1 MQRLPGRHRLE
12 PDRRGDVR
20 QHVVAGEQQAR
31 GGVPEHHVP
40 PGVAGRGDGGQ
51 GAGAHA
57 DLLVRREPPVR
68 CLPVG
73 GVAGQRAGDLAELLG
88 EPGGPAGP
96 QFRQLRRERAG
107 GPAGQR
113 RDRLLLAEPEG
124 HRAAELPA
132 QLDRERVVVA
142 VHVRDQERADVAE
155 SGAEGGQRGGERGA
169 GLLQCPAAVDEH
181 EATVV
186 LEHVDVHRPQPVGG
200 QGQRYPVHPRG
211 DRVRARDGPVVAG
224 GLGVGGHGWHSP
236 HPGSRP
242 WCHHAF
248 ALSARGKSSARAGVA
263 ADMYQAQWHAMR
275 SFTRDK
281 SVTQQRLSRGIVR
294 RIAGYARPYRL
305 DLVIFLTLTALS
317 AVIAVAVPLLLQTI
331 IDRGIL
337 KGNQE
342 VVLWV
347 AGAVAGLAVLG
358 AVLSFATRWFSAR
371 IGEGLIYDLRTEVYE
386 HVQRQPLA
394 FFVRAQ
400 TGSLVSRLNSDV
412 IGAQQAITSTLSSVV
427 ANAIGLILVLAAML
441 SLSWLVTVV
450 TLVMMPFFVIPAR
463 LVGRRLQR
471 LTRESMQLDAE
482 MGSTMT
488 ERFNVAGAMLVK
500 LFGQPSAEAR
510 VFAGRAARVRDIG
523 VTTAMYGSTLFIA
536 LSLLAS
542 MATAVVYGLGGSL
555 VINGTIQLGTLVA
568 LAALLSRLY
577 GPITALSNV
586 QVDVMT
592 ALVSFDR
599 VFEVLDLK
607 PLIAERPG
615 AVALPWTGQQNG
627 SGSASALAVEF
638 DHVSFRYPTAS
649 EVSLASLESIALP
662 APERTTAVQDVLR
675 DVSFTAP
682 AGQLTALVGPSGA
695 DKTTITH
702 LMSRLYD
709 PREGVVRVG
718 GYDIADLTLDSL
730 HEAVGVVT
738 QDAHMFHDTIRAN
751 LSYARPSATEEDL
764 IEACRAAQIWDLVAG
779 LPDGLDT
786 VVGDRG
792 YRLSGGEKQRLAIAR
807 LLLKGPAVV
816 VLDEATAHLDSES
829 EAAVQRALKTALAG
843 RTSLVI
849 AHRLSTIIQADQILV
864 IDSGRVV
871 ERGRHADLLGAG
883 GLYADLYLTQFA
895 SQEQQP
901 AAVTAAGNGAGQPA
915 SE

>member
-1 MQRLPGRHRLE
+1 
-12 PDRRGDVR
+12 
-20 QHVVAGEQQAR
+20 
-31 GGVPEHHVP
+31 
-40 PGVAGRGDGGQ
+40 
-51 GAGAHA
+51 
-57 DLLVRREPPVR
+57 
-68 CLPVG
+68 
-73 GVAGQRAGDLAELLG
+73 
-88 EPGGPAGP
+88 
-96 QFRQLRRERAG
+96 
-107 GPAGQR
+107 
-113 RDRLLLAEPEG
+113 
-124 HRAAELPA
+124 
-132 QLDRERVVVA
+132 
-142 VHVRDQERADVAE
+142 
-155 SGAEGGQRGGERGA
+155 
-169 GLLQCPAAVDEH
+169 
-181 EATVV
+181 
-186 LEHVDVHRPQPVGG
+186 
-200 QGQRYPVHPRG
+200 
-211 DRVRARDGPVVAG
+211 
-224 GLGVGGHGWHSP
+224 
-236 HPGSRP
+236 
-242 WCHHAF
+242 
-248 ALSARGKSSARAGVA
+248 
-263 ADMYQAQWHAMR
+263 MYQAQWHAMR

-281 SVTQQRLSRGIVR
+281 SVTHQRLSRGLVR
-294 RIAGYARPYRL
+294 RIATYARPYRL

-317 AVIAVAVPLLLQTI
+317 AVIAVAVPLLMQTI

-337 KGNQE
+337 PGNTA

-347 AGAVAGLAVLG
+347 AGTVAVLALLG
-358 AVLSFATRWFSAR
+358 AALSIATRWFSAR

-386 HVQRQPLA
+386 HVQRQPIA
-394 FFVRAQ
+394 FFTRAQ

-412 IGAQQAITSTLSSVV
+412 IGAQQAITSTLSSVISNV
-427 ANAIGLILVLAAML
+427 IGLILVLAAML
-441 SLSWLVTVV
+441 YLSWLVTVV
-450 TLVMMPFFVIPAR
+450 TLVMMPFFIIPAR

-500 LFGQPSAEAR
+500 LFGHPAEEAR

-555 VINGTIQLGTLVA
+555 VIHGAIQLGTLVA

-577 GPITALSNV
+577 GPITSLSNV

-615 AVALPWTGQQNG
+615 AVALPWTGQG
-627 SGSASALAVEF
+627 AGPAAALAVEF
-638 DHVSFRYPTAS
+638 DHVSFRYPSAS
-649 EVSLASLESIALP
+649 EVSLASLESIAL
-662 APERTTAVQDVLR
+662 ASPERAGASQDVLR

-695 DKTTITH
+695 GKTTITH
-702 LMSRLYD
+702 LVSRLYD
-709 PREGVVRVG
+709 PRAGVVRIDG
-718 GYDIADLTLDSL
+718 HDIADLTLDSL

-751 LSYARPSATEEDL
+751 LVYARPSATDGELVD
-764 IEACRAAQIWDLVAG
+764 ACKAAQIWSLIAT

-829 EAAVQRALKTALAG
+829 EVAVQHALKTALAG

-849 AHRLSTIIQADQILV
+849 AHRLSTIREADQILV
-864 IDSGRVV
+864 IDGGQIR
-871 ERGRHADLLGAG
+871 ERGQHEELLASG
-883 GLYADLYLTQFA
+883 GLYAELYHTQFA
-895 SQEQQP
+895 HQEPTANGRP
-901 AAVTAAGNGAGQPA
+901 AAQEPAAAAQ
-915 SE
+915 